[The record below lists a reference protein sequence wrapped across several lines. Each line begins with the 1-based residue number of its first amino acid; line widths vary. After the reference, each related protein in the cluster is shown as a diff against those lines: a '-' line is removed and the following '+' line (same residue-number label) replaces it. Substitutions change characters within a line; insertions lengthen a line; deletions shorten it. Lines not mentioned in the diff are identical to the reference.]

1 MNLSV
6 LILALCGAWFGQ
18 ANPVAHV
25 PGAILIFPA
34 CLAWQAMQA
43 ATIRQAFTWGWVC
56 GGLCFAAC
64 LYWIFIPVHV
74 YGGLPW
80 LLALP
85 CPILVGMYL
94 GLYSGIF
101 SALTHWLGRRLPAF
115 PLAVAAGL
123 LWGSLE
129 MAQGTLFSGFS
140 WLTLSVAMA
149 PWPMTIQGLAYLGE
163 YWLSAVFAIAVF
175 WLVSA
180 STSRFCLYSGLVT
193 LGGLIVWGWFAL
205 HAPLDEAPRVRVALI
220 QGNID
225 QSLKW
230 DDAYQEQ
237 TIAEYLELSRRELVP
252 RPDLVVWPETAMP
265 FYLQEENALA
275 RRVRDFVRTNEL
287 LLLTGSPRYSVDL
300 DTGDILYANS
310 AFLLNPDGAT
320 AAVYDKQ
327 HLVPFGEYIPL
338 SDLFPF
344 ITRLAHG
351 EGEFLPGRD
360 PGPLRWEN
368 LALGILICYETI
380 FPELS
385 QDRVRAGANLLVNI
399 SNDAWFGA
407 SSAPRQHLYQAV
419 LRAVEQGRYLIR
431 ATNTGITAVV
441 DSRGRRLESGTLFQR
456 LTMNYSDVRLIDEQ
470 TFFHCYYKQLRFSL
484 PLATCILFL
493 GAGLRRPRKA
503 F

>member
-1 MNLSV
+1 MNVPV

-25 PGAILIFPA
+25 PGAILLFPV
-34 CLAWQAMQA
+34 CLAWQALRA
-43 ATIRQAFTWGWVC
+43 PSPRQAFYWGWIC
-56 GGLCFAAC
+56 GSLCFAAC

-74 YGGLPW
+74 HGGLPW
-80 LLALP
+80 ILALP
-85 CPILVGMYL
+85 CPLLVGMYL
-94 GLYSGIF
+94 GLYSGVF
-101 SALTHWLGRRLPAF
+101 CALVHWLDKRLPAF
-115 PLAVAAGL
+115 LLAIAAGL

-129 MAQGTLFSGFS
+129 MAQGSLLTGFS

-149 PWPMTIQGLAYLGE
+149 PWPMTIQGLAFLGE
-163 YWLSAVFAIAVF
+163 YWLSAVFATAAL
-175 WLVSA
+175 WLLLA
-180 STSRFCLYSGLVT
+180 KTSRLCLYPGLVAFSGL
-193 LGGLIVWGWFAL
+193 LAWGWFSL
-205 HAPLDEAPRVRVALI
+205 HAPLPEAPRTRVALI

-230 DDAYQEQ
+230 DDDYQDQ
-237 TIAEYLELSRRELVP
+237 TIGEYLELTRRELVP
-252 RPDLVVWPETAMP
+252 KPDLVVWPETAMP

-275 RRVRDFVRTNEL
+275 REVRGFVRTHSL
-287 LLLTGSPRYSVDL
+287 LLLTGTPRYTVDL
-300 DTGDILYANS
+300 ETGAVLYANS
-310 AFLLNPDGAT
+310 AFLLNPEGKT
-320 AAVYDKQ
+320 IAAYDKQ

-338 SDLFPF
+338 STLFPF

-351 EGEFLPGRD
+351 DGEFIPGDD
-360 PGPLRWEN
+360 PAPLRWKN

-407 SSAPRQHLYQAV
+407 SSAPRQHLHQAV

-441 DSRGRRLESGTLFQR
+441 DPRGRRLESGTLFQR
-456 LTMNYSDVRLIDEQ
+456 LTMSYSDVRLIDEP
-470 TFFHCYYKQLRFSL
+470 TFFHRHHAQLRVAL
-484 PLATCILFL
+484 PLATCILL
-493 GAGLRRPRKA
+493 VGARLRRPHKP